1 MKRSLRR
8 PLAGGASGF
17 TGADYLISV
26 TAWQVGNFRRMYCA
40 FHGVIQAKPLPDKNF
55 LKYYM
60 LYEISGTGSLS
71 LAKMGDLGREPT
83 KGAFNDGL

>member
-40 FHGVIQAKPLPDKNF
+40 FHGVIQAKPLPDK
-55 LKYYM
+55 
-60 LYEISGTGSLS
+60 IS
-71 LAKMGDLGREPT
+71 
-83 KGAFNDGL
+83 